1 MRLPGATPDEVGHA
15 ELEIAG
21 SVIMLADLPAKSPG
35 RLGATSVSFCVY
47 VEDVD
52 GAFQRALD
60 AGGRALQPV
69 EDKFYGDRMGLAT
82 HIEDVSPEEMEKR
95 ASTAAAQL
103 A

>member
-1 MRLPGATPDEVGHA
+1 MLLPP
-15 ELEIAG
+15 
-21 SVIMLADLPAKSPG
+21 KSPG

-69 EDKFYGDRMGLAT
+69 EDKFYGDRMGTLVDPWGHEWSLAT

>member
-1 MRLPGATPDEVGHA
+1 MLLPP
-15 ELEIAG
+15 
-21 SVIMLADLPAKSPG
+21 KSPG

-69 EDKFYGDRMGLAT
+69 EDKFYGDRMGTLVDPWGHEWSLAT

-95 ASTAAAQL
+95 ASAAAAQL